1 MLTRCLSSEPR
12 LLLLSNHTWDSGT
25 LFGLTLI
32 NCGHG
37 EQLYLLHVGQDDA
50 AEGISRWPNLDVP
63 KNMYGF
69 ALTLF
74 TVRVSGAGAA
84 AGAAPAPKIFTRSR
98 NGTKCL
104 WTRRMWTLLPRRCL
118 VSLTLGTAALS
129 SGA

>member
-74 TVRVSGAGAA
+74 TVRVSGAGRQLAPHQLPKYLLA
-84 AGAAPAPKIFTRSR
+84 PEMGQNAFGPEGCGHCCPGA
-98 NGTKCL
+98 
-104 WTRRMWTLLPRRCL
+104 
-118 VSLTLGTAALS
+118 V
-129 SGA
+129 